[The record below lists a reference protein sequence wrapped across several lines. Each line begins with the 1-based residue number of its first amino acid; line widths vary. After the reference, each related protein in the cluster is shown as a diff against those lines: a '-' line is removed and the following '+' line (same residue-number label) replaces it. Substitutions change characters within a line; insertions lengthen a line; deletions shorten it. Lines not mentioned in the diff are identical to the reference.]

1 MSESAQ
7 IQSFQVEQLLHSYGA
22 ALAARREQD
31 APVRRAGFDGRS
43 VLIGFL
49 AFFVFAPGCAAATVF
64 LMKADERLVTHPPAS
79 KANRLPLSEWRA
91 KAAVRIADAALPA
104 QASDDTSFLGPIAI
118 RGRLDEEIFASVVTD
133 AAAPIEAATT
143 SPRPKRKHEV
153 RRAKPV
159 SVVAEAVLATPTPPP
174 TPPSLLEKLFAFRSL

>member
-7 IQSFQVEQLLHSYGA
+7 IQSFQVEQLLHSYGE

-31 APVRRAGFDGRS
+31 VPVRRACFDGRS

-64 LMKADERLVTHPPAS
+64 LMKADERLVTNPPVS
-79 KANRLPLSEWRA
+79 KSNRLPLSQWRA
-91 KAAVRIADAALPA
+91 KPAVRIADAALPA
-104 QASDDTSFLGPIAI
+104 QSSDDTSFLGPIAI
-118 RGRLDEEIFASVVTD
+118 RGRLDEEIFASV
-133 AAAPIEAATT
+133 APIEAAPT
-143 SPRPKRKHEV
+143 SPRPRRKHEV

-159 SVVAEAVLATPTPPP
+159 SVVAEAALAVVTPPP